1 MKKLKTFTINGPSDI
16 LKLCDFIILRLFLS
30 VRICQKGEK
39 QMEEKEPYSFI
50 NETIKERPINKKKLF
65 RKTMITIFGAVIF
78 GGIACFTFL
87 LLEPVISNWLSP
99 EEITKVQFPEEEE
112 EIAPEELLTEENVAE
127 ENALEE
133 QAQISEQIQQEVSD
147 GQLALQTYQTI
158 YDELYQIST
167 EASKSIVTVTGVSKE
182 VDWFQNQVENINETS
197 GVIVAKNETQLYI
210 LADLNGLPDAETYT
224 VTFQNKKSMEAE
236 MRRSDPNTGLA
247 VFTIPSNSFAEED
260 WKEIVVV
267 KLGNSNSLSIVGR
280 PVVAVGSPL
289 GQSGSICYGIV
300 TSNQK
305 NVTYADYNYGVLTT
319 DMTGSEKNAS
329 GIIINTSGQMLG
341 IITKESAA
349 SASGALLA
357 GFGISDIKNLIEQLS
372 NGDKRLYLGIHG
384 AEVTDEIH
392 RELEIPYGIYVTE
405 VDSGSPAMTSGVSN
419 GDVIVKL
426 ANMEIHSST
435 DYENALQSMRAELTV
450 AVTLQRFDGEKYI
463 EIEGEIKPEELK

>member
-1 MKKLKTFTINGPSDI
+1 
-16 LKLCDFIILRLFLS
+16 
-30 VRICQKGEK
+30 
-39 QMEEKEPYSFI
+39 MEEKEPYSFI

-65 RKTMITIFGAVIF
+65 RKTITTIFGAVIF
-78 GGIACFTFL
+78 GGIACLTFL

-99 EEITKVQFPEEEE
+99 EEITKVEFPEEEE
-112 EIAPEELLTEENVAE
+112 EIAPKELLTEENVAE
-127 ENALEE
+127 ENAMEE
-133 QAQISEQIQQEVSD
+133 QAQISEQINQQIHQEVSD
-147 GQLALQTYQTI
+147 GQLALKTYQAI
-158 YDELYQIST
+158 YDELYQISI

-210 LADLNGLPDAETYT
+210 LADLNGLPDADTYT
-224 VTFQNKKSMEAE
+224 VTFENKKSMEAE
-236 MRRSDPNTGLA
+236 MKRHDPNTGLA
-247 VFTIPSNSFAEED
+247 IFTISSSAFSEED
-260 WKEIVVV
+260 WNDIAVV
-267 KLGNSNSLSIVGR
+267 KLGNSNSSSIVGR

-305 NVTYADYNYGVLTT
+305 NIIYADYHYGVLTT

-372 NGDKRLYLGIHG
+372 NGDKRLYLGVHG

-392 RELEIPYGIYVTE
+392 TELGIPYGIYVTE

-419 GDVIVKL
+419 GDVIIKL
-426 ANMEIHSST
+426 ANTEIHSSS

-450 AVTLQRFDGEKYI
+450 AITVKRFNGEKYI
-463 EIEGEIKPEELK
+463 DIEGEIKPEELR